1 MSDPLIEGMTLIYAG
16 KRHTVFEVPA
26 LLNATVLNIGEM
38 MADLADVLHDA
49 GMILVWVQ
57 PPTSPPAPPVVMPRI
72 VVRRLHD
79 ARASQ

>member
-49 GMILVWVQ
+49 GTVSYTHTRAHETTAHLVCHLLLKKKK
-57 PPTSPPAPPVVMPRI
+57 TTKK
-72 VVRRLHD
+72 
-79 ARASQ
+79 